1 MSKRIMIS
9 SIFLAILIFCAS
21 ISGVFATWFFAEET
35 PTPALKSEDIGI
47 SEFVWKPEEILPD
60 VTPSQNYLDLHQSV
74 LENVKGGLNSSKDTL
89 EDAVLRDKDGLL
101 HSSQN
106 VQGGNLSHLF
116 ITSASRELDFIVEY
130 VSDNEFWVYMYENA
144 KAENGAA
151 GVTRIA
157 VYKTIYLKTG
167 NVWEGAE
174 AQYGFATVDFFPS
187 SNILAID
194 VKTWSR

>member
-1 MSKRIMIS
+1 MSKKIMIS
-9 SIFLAILIFCAS
+9 SIFLSILIFCAS

-35 PTPALKSEDIGI
+35 PTPVTKAENIGI

-60 VTPSQNYLDLHQSV
+60 VTPSQNYLDLHQSI
-74 LENVKGGLNSSKDTL
+74 LENMKGGLNSSKDTL
-89 EDAVLRDKDGLL
+89 ENAVLRDSDGLL

-116 ITSASRELDFIVEY
+116 ITSESKELDFIVEY
-130 VSDNEFWVYMYENA
+130 VSDNEFLVYMYESA

-167 NVWEGAE
+167 NEWNGAE